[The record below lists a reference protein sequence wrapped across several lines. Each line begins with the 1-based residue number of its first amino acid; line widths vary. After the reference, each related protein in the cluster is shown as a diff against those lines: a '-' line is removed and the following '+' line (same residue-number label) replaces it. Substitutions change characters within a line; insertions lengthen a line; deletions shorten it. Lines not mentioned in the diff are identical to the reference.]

1 MDMTPSFL
9 ADLLTRVA
17 VIGRGLSAQTDRTP
31 LADLCAELVAGRG
44 EATSLALAGS
54 ILDRIAALDPAQK
67 RAFLIELLARFGPD
81 ESRLAEAFAAYQAK
95 PGPASLRAL
104 HAASEPASQEL
115 IRRLNRTPGGTA
127 ALVRLRAELLTFLKD
142 SPELAALDGDFR
154 HLFASWFNRGFLELR
169 QIDWSTPAEILEKII
184 AYEAV
189 HEIRGWDDL
198 RRRVAAPDRRLYAF
212 FHPAM
217 RHDPLIF
224 VEVALTDAIPT
235 NIPAILAEDRP
246 RLRPE
251 AATTAVFYSISN
263 CQEGLRGISF
273 GNFLIKQ
280 VVEELRR
287 DFDTLTTFV
296 TLLPVPGLRRWAEA
310 EASREAP
317 RLTAAQAALVAR
329 LGTTPEAST
338 DPALAGLAARYLA
351 LPDGPGTGAR
361 DPVARFHLGNGARL
375 ERIHL
380 GADPSPNGLKSA
392 WGVMVNY
399 LYDLGSIE
407 KNHEAFANHGEIIAS
422 PAVQRLARATK

>member
-17 VIGRGLSAQTDRTP
+17 VIGRGLSAQSDRTP
-31 LADLCAELVAGRG
+31 LADLCSALVAGRG
-44 EATSLALAGS
+44 EATSLALARTVLNRARA
-54 ILDRIAALDPAQK
+54 LDRPAK
-67 RAFLIELLARFGPD
+67 RAFLADILNRFGPD
-81 ESRLAEAFAAYQAK
+81 ETRLKAALAAVQEN
-95 PGPASLRAL
+95 PTPAALRTL

-127 ALVRLRAELLTFLKD
+127 DLVALRADLLSLLREA
-142 SPELAALDGDFR
+142 PELAPLDGDFR
-154 HLFASWFNRGFLELR
+154 HLFTSWFNRGFLELR
-169 QIDWSTPAEILEKII
+169 RIDWTTPAEILEKII

-212 FHPAM
+212 FHPAL

-224 VEVALTDAIPT
+224 VEVALTGEIPGT
-235 NIPAILAEDRP
+235 ITGILAEDRP
-246 RLRPE
+246 RLAPE
-251 AATTAVFYSISN
+251 TATTAVFYSISN
-263 CQEGLRGISF
+263 CQKGLRGISF

-296 TLLPVPGLRRWAEA
+296 TLSPVPGLRAWAEA
-310 EASREAP
+310 EAGRDDSPLTPAQRALIP
-317 RLTAAQAALVAR
+317 RLAEDEAARQDPVLAR
-329 LGTTPEAST
+329 
-338 DPALAGLAARYLA
+338 LAARYL
-351 LPDGPGTGAR
+351 TGADAPGAGSR

-375 ERIHL
+375 DRIHL
-380 GADPSPNGLKSA
+380 MGDPSPRGLQSA

-399 LYDLGSIE
+399 LYDLDSIE
-407 KNHEAFANHGEIIAS
+407 RNHEAFATRGEVIAS
-422 PAVQRLARATK
+422 PAVHKLARAAK